1 MSTITVVDDG
11 VWARAVRL
19 GNLTSEERVREHA
32 ARAQKLSNRKDF
44 FSIRDAAGSVAEL
57 SIYDEI
63 GFWGVSAQDFA
74 SQMKAI
80 TAPSITVHINSPGG
94 DVFDGVAIL
103 NTLRSHPATVDVVV
117 DGLAASA
124 ASFIAMAGDTVTMM
138 PNSSMMIHDASGVC
152 MGNTADMVSM
162 ADLLDKM
169 SNNIASIYSA
179 RAGGSV
185 NQWREVMRGEKWYTA
200 DEAVDAGLADRV
212 EDTDNPTNKAV
223 KNDWNLSFFNYDG
236 REHAPAPVLAARVE
250 PFTFDPEVFRDAIRA
265 TYASSTE
272 GSGL

>member
-1 MSTITVVDDG
+1 MSITVDEG

-19 GNLTSEERVREHA
+19 GNLTSEDRIREHA
-32 ARAQKLSNRKDF
+32 ARAQKLSNKTDF
-44 FSIRDAAGSVAEL
+44 FSIRDATAEVAHV

-74 SQMKAI
+74 AQVKGI

-138 PNSSMMIHDASGVC
+138 PNASMMIHDASGVC
-152 MGNTADMVSM
+152 MGNTADMVAM
-162 ADLLDKM
+162 ADLLDKI
-169 SNNIASIYSA
+169 SDNIASVYA
-179 RAGGSV
+179 TRAGGSV
-185 NQWREVMRGEKWYTA
+185 NQWREVMRGEAWYTA
-200 DEAVDAGLADRV
+200 DEAVEAGLADRV
-212 EDTDNPTNKAV
+212 GELDTPTKTPA
-223 KNDWNLSFFNYDG
+223 KNGWNLSFFNYDG
-236 REHAPAPVLAARVE
+236 RGNAPAPVLAARVE
-250 PFTFDPEVFRDAIRA
+250 TFTFDPEVFRAAIRA